1 MRIIYLI
8 ISCTFILFATSAY
21 SIDLYDQN
29 ELDRMKEI
37 DKRIVD
43 LSWGA
48 AIEIGS
54 VSGLYLSGQ
63 WVVAVVLGSKA
74 AYDINE
80 MISLLKERYSITK
93 DAKERKEIQKAIDKL
108 NSENSMD
115 GYREQ
120 HSDEHSSCGESDSVG
135 GLR

>member
-1 MRIIYLI
+1 MKVFYLT
-8 ISCTFILFATSAY
+8 ISFVFLLFTY
-21 SIDLYDQN
+21 NLYCLDLYDQN

-37 DKRIVD
+37 DKKIID
-43 LSWGA
+43 LSWSA
-48 AIEIGS
+48 AIEVGG

-63 WVVAVVLGSKA
+63 WIVVMVLGSKA
-74 AYDINE
+74 VYDINE
-80 MISLLKERYSITK
+80 MIDLLKERYSITK
-93 DAKERKEIQKAIDKL
+93 DAKERQEIQKAIDKL